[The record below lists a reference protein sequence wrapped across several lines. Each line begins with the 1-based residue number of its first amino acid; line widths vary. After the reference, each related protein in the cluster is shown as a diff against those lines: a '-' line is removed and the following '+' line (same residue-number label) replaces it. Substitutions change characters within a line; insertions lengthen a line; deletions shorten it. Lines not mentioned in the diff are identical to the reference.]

1 MLLKKQL
8 KNIRRERNPKMRAR
22 VEVTR
27 MDGKVLVVEGKIL
40 HIMNINDETLH
51 IVIVEPDFY
60 GVEDLNKEEND

>member
-1 MLLKKQL
+1 
-8 KNIRRERNPKMRAR
+8 MRAR